1 MHLNVKHYTLNNTIY
16 IMRMKDNVAAPPQD
30 APTFMVLSNNRRHR
44 TNLGAFVFGVPVA
57 CTNKLV
63 GWYGQCKAA
72 PYILRCCCLFGI
84 PLYKGDLQISRST
97 SFLSSSCSTI
107 WILRLSYLHNRTRR
121 FRSLVRT

>member
-57 CTNKLV
+57 FGVCLHLV
-63 GWYGQCKAA
+63 ARPGCIAA
-72 PYILRCCCLFGI
+72 CGY
-84 PLYKGDLQISRST
+84 
-97 SFLSSSCSTI
+97 
-107 WILRLSYLHNRTRR
+107 
-121 FRSLVRT
+121 